1 MNINWK
7 LRIKNKATLISLIG
21 VTLSFAY
28 TLLGTI
34 GIVPSVAEDSLH
46 TLCLALVEVLA
57 AIGIVVDPTTQ
68 GIEDSN
74 RALSYDSPREVD

>member
-7 LRIKNKATLISLIG
+7 LRLKNKATLISLIG
-21 VTLSFAY
+21 VTLSFVY

-34 GIVPSVAEDSLH
+34 GIVPSVTEDSLH
-46 TLCLALVEVLA
+46 TICLTLVEVLA
-57 AIGIVVDPTTQ
+57 AVGIVVDPTTQ

-74 RALSYDSPREVD
+74 RALSYDAPREVD

>member
-7 LRIKNKATLISLIG
+7 LRLKNKATLISLIG

-34 GIVPSVAEDSLH
+34 GIVPSVTEDSLH
-46 TLCLALVEVLA
+46 TICLTLVEVLA
-57 AIGIVVDPTTQ
+57 AVGIVVDPTTQ

-74 RALSYDSPREVD
+74 RALSYDAPREVD